1 VTAEGAPAKK
11 GAAVALNN
19 AGGRTTYDVTR
30 VEKLIEID
38 APSRTIWAVLTD
50 PSYLPKLYPDI
61 VTVEADPPGRT
72 APGQICT
79 LTGRVGTSK
88 IKVAVQFTTVN
99 PEVRLV
105 SKGVPGGL
113 FASFEHTITLEPMGP
128 RTMTNATF
136 DYSLSPQY
144 LEKVPDPMLL
154 EHVVEDNLRIY
165 IRNLKEICELL
176 PLPE

>member
-1 VTAEGAPAKK
+1 MH
-11 GAAVALNN
+11 
-19 AGGRTTYDVTR
+19 DVTR

-38 APSRTIWAVLTD
+38 APTGTIWAVLTD

-61 VTVEADPPGRT
+61 VTVEANPPGRT
-72 APGQICT
+72 VRGQNCT
-79 LTGRVGTSK
+79 LIGRVGTSK
-88 IKVAVQFTTVN
+88 IRVAIQFTTVD

-105 SKGVPGGL
+105 SKSIPGGL

-128 RTMTNATF
+128 RTMTNARF

-144 LEKVPDPMLL
+144 LEKVPDAKLL